1 MKIKLKLG
9 HILTLLMLFNW
20 SLLIFYF
27 TYYTQD
33 QEFNL
38 NETKLMF
45 NYMFDHHQ
53 DNPIQETQEDEGEE
67 DFYFEELVDE

>member
-38 NETKLMF
+38 NETKLIF

-53 DNPIQETQEDEGEE
+53 DNPI
-67 DFYFEELVDE
+67 